1 MDGVGVGDTDELEL
15 GVGDADELELGVE
28 EVSFNGNKG

>member
-1 MDGVGVGDTDELEL
+1 MDGVGVSDTDELE
-15 GVGDADELELGVE
+15 VGVE